1 MVLDRIAE
9 AARRLSALGGS
20 APHELLRV
28 ECPELI
34 GAATQAA
41 DRERLR
47 PVSIGRLL
55 RTQSIRAAAMLKGQ
69 ALARSSRSE
78 HPPQAS
84 YSMNDEPAARNF
96 LQDKRMAHAPAN
108 QQARRGLSGCPGAI
122 AGPVR

>member
-1 MVLDRIAE
+1 MEVPAE
-9 AARRLSALGGS
+9 CLLIVAAVAHCWMCGRQLS
-20 APHELLRV
+20 
-28 ECPELI
+28 
-34 GAATQAA
+34 
-41 DRERLR
+41 
-47 PVSIGRLL
+47 VSIGRLL